1 MADQTA
7 TPKAKTSAK
16 PKRPVDVRVDVAAEN
31 LRRAQE
37 AQVATTATETAAAK
51 EGPMPILSVD
61 RLKGAEYER
70 IVHVATPGAG
80 HTRADM
86 LRPAYWSHV
95 SPKLKPYDRVEVRA
109 EDGTYFAELLV
120 LACDRT
126 WARMYALSWH
136 ELSTADVSL
145 TEAVSASSKF
155 EVKHTPGLRWHV
167 VRKSDRQVMMRDG
180 QTRDEAET
188 WVKEY
193 VKTVPV

>member
-1 MADQTA
+1 MPD
-7 TPKAKTSAK
+7 PKTLNR
-16 PKRPVDVRVDVAAEN
+16 PKRPVDVRVDVAAKN
-31 LRRAQE
+31 LERAQA
-37 AQVATTATETAAAK
+37 AQAATTATEAALVK
-51 EGPMPILSVD
+51 DGPLPILSVD

-80 HTRADM
+80 HTREDM

-109 EDGTYFAELLV
+109 EDGTYFGELLV

-126 WARMYALSWH
+126 WARMYVLEWH
-136 ELSTADVSL
+136 QLSTQDVSL

-167 VRKSDRQVMMRDG
+167 VRKSDRQVMMKDG

-193 VKTVPV
+193 VKTVPA